1 GSLRSRRPPG
11 SVRAESGG
19 LGAGKGPTWPAT
31 TVPRGAAVIEY
42 RGKRGTVFRIKY
54 VDGAGRQVMET
65 VGRDRREAEA
75 ALHDRL
81 RRVEREAYRKP
92 KSTTFTDTFTG
103 WFDATAVRK
112 QWRESTRRQYRIV
125 ERRPGGQLGLMK
137 LTLIRRADI
146 ATYVTQRLEEQAPAT
161 VSRDL
166 TVLHSVFDWAVANEL
181 LDRNPADGVPHPK
194 NRRRRGHALRPETI
208 RMLARSFA
216 NT

>member
-54 VDGAGRQVMET
+54 VDGVGRQVMET

-92 KSTTFTDTFTG
+92 RSTTFPDTFYG

-125 ERRPGGQLGLMK
+125 ERRLVEHFGSLRLS
-137 LTLIRRADI
+137 LIRRADVSR
-146 ATYVTQRLEEQAPAT
+146 YVTQRLEEHAPAT

-166 TVLHSVFDWAVANEL
+166 TVLHSVFEWAVSHEL
-181 LDRNPADGVPHPK
+181 L
-194 NRRRRGHALRPETI
+194 
-208 RMLARSFA
+208 
-216 NT
+216 